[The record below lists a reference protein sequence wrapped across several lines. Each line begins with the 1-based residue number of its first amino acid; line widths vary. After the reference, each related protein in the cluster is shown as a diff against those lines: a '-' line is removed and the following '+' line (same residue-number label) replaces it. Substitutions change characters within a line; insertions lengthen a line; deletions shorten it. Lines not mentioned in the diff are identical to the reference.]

1 MADMDASGY
10 DPDCESRRLRAWQLT
25 RFANMRQE
33 QLIERAID
41 KAGTGRALAH
51 SLGRWCHRRT

>member
-1 MADMDASGY
+1 MDATRY
-10 DPDCESRRLRAWQLT
+10 DPDCEST
-25 RFANMRQE
+25 SFANMRQE

-51 SLGRWCHRRT
+51 SLGRGMALRAAQPAAKVAPG